1 MLGDVICA
9 VLPIV
14 IIWRLTRSVVEKV
27 LVSILLGLG
36 LVAAVGGV
44 LKLVIL
50 KTWLPTSVYANRAL
64 MDAFMWCVQPDHL
77 PFALCSFFA
86 LLFPLLP

>member
-1 MLGDVICA
+1 MCAALTSILAIGMTGDVLCA

-14 IIWRLTRSVVEKV
+14 LIWRLSRSVVEKV

-44 LKLVIL
+44 LKLIIL
-50 KTWLPTSVYANRAL
+50 RSWVPTAPNAQREIV
-64 MDAFMWCVQPDHL
+64 DAFLW
-77 PFALCSFFA
+77 
-86 LLFPLLP
+86 